1 MALSD
6 FFSVLQNPANISA
19 TITENDGTAEIV
31 LCQIIANG
39 YEQLLDTLLART
51 VDKITFESGGK
62 VKINLAASV

>member
-31 LCQIIANG
+31 LCRIYADG

-51 VDKITFESGGK
+51 VDKITLDGGGK
-62 VKINLAASV
+62 VKVNLAASV

>member
-6 FFSVLQNPANISA
+6 FLSVLQNPASITA

-31 LCQIIANG
+31 LCRIVADG

-51 VDKITFESGGK
+51 VDKITLESGGK